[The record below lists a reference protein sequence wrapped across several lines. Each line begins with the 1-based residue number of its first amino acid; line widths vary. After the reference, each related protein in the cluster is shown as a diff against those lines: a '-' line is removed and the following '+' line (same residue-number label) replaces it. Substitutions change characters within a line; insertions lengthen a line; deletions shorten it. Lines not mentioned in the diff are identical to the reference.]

1 MSEDIYTIQDI
12 QETLPHRYPFLLI
25 DRIIK
30 KIDPESVDDR
40 RKAQIWAIKNVSINE
55 PYFQGHFPG
64 KPIMP
69 GVLLIE
75 VMAQASAFACAKKS
89 EVFKTIFITG
99 VRSVRF
105 RKPVYPGYQLI
116 VHSKV
121 LKQKKSFFVVQSTVH
136 FEEKLMAEAEIMA
149 HVEFETKKNL

>member
-1 MSEDIYTIQDI
+1 MIEDIYTIQDI
-12 QETLPHRYPFLLI
+12 QRILPHQYPFLLI

-30 KIDPESVDDR
+30 KIDPESVKDR
-40 RKAQIWAIKNVSINE
+40 RGAQVWAIKNVSINE

-64 KPIMP
+64 RPIMP

-75 VMAQASAFACAKKS
+75 AMAQTSAFACSKKN

-99 VRSVRF
+99 LKSVRF

-116 VHSKV
+116 IHSKV
-121 LKQKKSFFVVQSTVH
+121 LKQKKSFFIIQSNVC
-136 FEEKLMAEAEIMA
+136 FDEKLMAEAEIMA
-149 HVEFETKKNL
+149 HVEFEEKNL